1 MFRRF
6 LFFKK
11 LFIPFFQK
19 FQFLLVL
26 FMEYEGIVIR
36 PPSEAESLILQA
48 SLGCSHNRCTFCPT
62 YKGRRFRIKDL
73 EAIKA
78 EIDEAAAYGPFRK
91 VFLADGD
98 ALIIPQ
104 PKLKA
109 ILEYLQEKI
118 PGLRRVG
125 IYGNAK
131 SILRKS
137 VEELKELKDRKL
149 GIVYLG
155 VETGD
160 EDLLN
165 KIQKGATFEQMV
177 AAGRRV
183 KEAGITLSVTVLL
196 GLAGADPE
204 KARQHAVETARVLSA
219 IDPDFAS
226 ALTLMVV
233 PGTPLHEE
241 VRAGRFQVPS
251 PFQLLEELGTLIAN
265 TDFSRCY
272 FTSNHASNYLPI
284 KARMPKDKDAVVRLI
299 QKVVSTRDSSRLRPE
314 FLRGL

>member
-1 MFRRF
+1 
-6 LFFKK
+6 
-11 LFIPFFQK
+11 
-19 FQFLLVL
+19 
-26 FMEYEGIVIR
+26 MEYEGIVIR
-36 PPSEAESLILQA
+36 PPSEAESLILQVT
-48 SLGCSHNRCTFCPT
+48 LGCSHNRCTFCPT
-62 YKGRRFRIKDL
+62 YKGRRFQIKDL
-73 EAIKA
+73 DRIKE
-78 EIDEAAAYGPFRK
+78 EIDEMAPCGPFRK

-104 PKLKA
+104 DRLIA
-109 ILEYLQEKI
+109 ILQYLKERV

-125 IYGNAK
+125 LYGNAK

-137 VEELKELKDRKL
+137 VEELRVLKALKV

-160 EDLLN
+160 PTLLE
-165 KIQKGATFEQMV
+165 KVRKGASYEQMV
-177 AAGRRV
+177 EAGRRV
-183 KEAGITLSVTVLL
+183 KEAGITLSATVLL
-196 GLAGADPE
+196 GVGGVE
-204 KARQHAVETARVLSA
+204 HGQQHALATAKILSD

-241 VRAGRFQVPS
+241 MESGRFQLPS
-251 PFQLLEELGTLIAN
+251 PFQLLEELGTLIAHTHFTN
-265 TDFSRCY
+265 CY

-284 KARMPKDKDAVVRLI
+284 KARLPRDKEAVVRLI
-299 QKVVSTRDSSRLRPE
+299 QKVVSSQDVSRLRPE

>member
-1 MFRRF
+1 
-6 LFFKK
+6 
-11 LFIPFFQK
+11 
-19 FQFLLVL
+19 
-26 FMEYEGIVIR
+26 MEYEGIVIR
-36 PPSEAESLILQA
+36 PPSEAESLILQVT
-48 SLGCSHNRCTFCPT
+48 LGCSHNRCTFCPT
-62 YKGRRFRIKDL
+62 YKGRRFQIKDL
-73 EAIKA
+73 DRIKE
-78 EIDEAAAYGPFRK
+78 EIDEMAPCGPFRK

-104 PKLKA
+104 DKLIA
-109 ILEYLQEKI
+109 ILQYLKERL

-125 IYGNAK
+125 LYGNAK

-137 VEELKELKDRKL
+137 VEELRALKALKL

-160 EDLLN
+160 PTLLE
-165 KIQKGATFEQMV
+165 KVRKGASYEQMV
-177 AAGRRV
+177 EAGRRV
-183 KEAGITLSVTVLL
+183 KEAGITLSATVLL
-196 GLAGADPE
+196 GLGGVE
-204 KARQHAVETARVLSA
+204 HGQQHALATAKILSD

-241 VRAGRFQVPS
+241 MESGRFQLPS
-251 PFQLLEELGTLIAN
+251 PFQLLEELGTIIAHTHFTN
-265 TDFSRCY
+265 CY

-284 KARMPKDKDAVVRLI
+284 KARLPRDKEAVVRLI
-299 QKVVSTRDSSRLRPE
+299 QKVVSSQDVSRLRPE

>member
-1 MFRRF
+1 
-6 LFFKK
+6 
-11 LFIPFFQK
+11 
-19 FQFLLVL
+19 
-26 FMEYEGIVIR
+26 MEYEGIVIR
-36 PPSEAESLILQA
+36 PPSEAESLILQVT
-48 SLGCSHNRCTFCPT
+48 LGCSHNRCTFCPT
-62 YKGRRFRIKDL
+62 YKGRRFQIKDL
-73 EAIKA
+73 DRIKE
-78 EIDEAAAYGPFRK
+78 EIDEMAPCGPFRK

-104 PKLKA
+104 DKLIA
-109 ILEYLQEKI
+109 ILQYLKERL

-125 IYGNAK
+125 LYGNAK

-137 VEELKELKDRKL
+137 VEELRALKALKL

-160 EDLLN
+160 PTLLE
-165 KIQKGATFEQMV
+165 KVRKGASYEQMV
-177 AAGRRV
+177 EASRRV
-183 KEAGITLSVTVLL
+183 KEAGITLSATVLL
-196 GLAGADPE
+196 GLGGVE
-204 KARQHAVETARVLSA
+204 HGQQHALATAKILSD

-241 VRAGRFQVPS
+241 MESGRFQLPS
-251 PFQLLEELGTLIAN
+251 PFQLLEELGTLIAHTHFTN
-265 TDFSRCY
+265 CY

-284 KARMPKDKDAVVRLI
+284 KARLPRDKEAVVRLI
-299 QKVVSTRDSSRLRPE
+299 QKVVSSQDASRLRPE

>member
-1 MFRRF
+1 
-6 LFFKK
+6 
-11 LFIPFFQK
+11 
-19 FQFLLVL
+19 
-26 FMEYEGIVIR
+26 MEYEGIVIR
-36 PPSEAESLILQA
+36 PPSEAESLILQVT
-48 SLGCSHNRCTFCPT
+48 LGCSHNQCTFCPT

-73 EAIKA
+73 EIIKQ
-78 EIDEAAAYGPFRK
+78 EIDEMAPYGPFRK

-104 PKLKA
+104 PKLLA
-109 ILEYLQEKI
+109 IFDYLNQKI
-118 PGLRRVG
+118 SGLRRVG

-137 VEELKELKDRKL
+137 VEELQALRERKL

-160 EDLLN
+160 PALLE
-165 KIQKGATFEQMV
+165 KIRKGATSEQMV
-177 AAGRRV
+177 EAGRRI
-183 KEAGITLSVTVLL
+183 KEAGISLSVTVLL
-196 GLAGADPE
+196 GLAGTPRSRE
-204 KARQHAVETARVLSA
+204 HALATGRILSD

-241 VRAGRFQVPS
+241 LKAGRFELPS
-251 PFQLLEELGTLIAN
+251 PFQLLEELGTIVAN
-265 TDFSRCY
+265 SNFSRCY

-284 KARMPKDKDAVVRLI
+284 KARMPRDKEAVVQLI
-299 QKVVSTRDSSRLRPE
+299 QKVVSTQDRSRLRPE
-314 FLRGL
+314 FFRGL

>member
-1 MFRRF
+1 
-6 LFFKK
+6 
-11 LFIPFFQK
+11 
-19 FQFLLVL
+19 
-26 FMEYEGIVIR
+26 MEYEGIVIR
-36 PPSEAESLILQA
+36 PPSEAESLILQVT
-48 SLGCSHNRCTFCPT
+48 LGCSHNKCTFCPT

-73 EAIKA
+73 EQIKA
-78 EIDEAAAYGPFRK
+78 EVDEMSEYGPFRK

-104 PKLKA
+104 PKLIA
-109 ILEYLQEKI
+109 IFDYLNQRI
-118 PGLRRVG
+118 SGLRRVG

-137 VEELKELKDRKL
+137 VEELRELGDRKL

-160 EDLLN
+160 AALLE
-165 KIQKGATFEQMV
+165 KIRKGATYEQMV
-177 AAGRRV
+177 EAGRRV
-183 KEAGITLSVTVLL
+183 KEAGISLSATVLL
-196 GLAGADPE
+196 GLGGME
-204 KARQHAVETARVLSA
+204 RGQEHARATGKILSD

-241 VRAGRFQVPS
+241 MKEGNFQLPS
-251 PFQLLEELGTLIAN
+251 PFEMIEELGTIVAN
-265 TDFSRCY
+265 SNFSRCY

-284 KARMPKDKDAVVRLI
+284 KARLPKDKETVVNLI
-299 QKVVSTRDSSRLRPE
+299 RKVTSSKDRSLLRPE

>member
-1 MFRRF
+1 
-6 LFFKK
+6 
-11 LFIPFFQK
+11 
-19 FQFLLVL
+19 
-26 FMEYEGIVIR
+26 MEYEGIVIR
-36 PPSEAESLILQA
+36 PPSEAESLILQVT
-48 SLGCSHNRCTFCPT
+48 LGCSHNKCTFCPT

-73 EAIKA
+73 VQIKE
-78 EIDEAAAYGPFRK
+78 EIDEMAEYGPFRK

-104 PKLKA
+104 PKLIA
-109 ILEYLQEKI
+109 IFDYLNQKLS
-118 PGLRRVG
+118 GLRRVG

-137 VEELKELKDRKL
+137 VEELRELRDGKL

-160 EDLLN
+160 PARLE
-165 KIQKGATFEQMV
+165 KICKGATYEQMV
-177 AAGRRV
+177 EAGRRV
-183 KEAGITLSVTVLL
+183 KEAGISLSATVLL
-196 GLAGADPE
+196 GLGGMDRGQE
-204 KARQHAVETARVLSA
+204 HARATGKVLSD

-241 VRAGRFQVPS
+241 MKAGNFQLPS
-251 PFQLLEELGTLIAN
+251 PFEMIEELGTIVAN
-265 TDFSRCY
+265 SNFSRCY

-284 KARMPKDKDAVVRLI
+284 KARLPKDKETVVNLI
-299 QKVVSTRDSSRLRPE
+299 RKVTSSKDRSLLRPE

>member
-1 MFRRF
+1 
-6 LFFKK
+6 
-11 LFIPFFQK
+11 
-19 FQFLLVL
+19 
-26 FMEYEGIVIR
+26 MEYEGIVIR
-36 PPSEAESLILQA
+36 PPSEAESLILQVT
-48 SLGCSHNRCTFCPT
+48 LGCSHNRCTFCPT
-62 YKGRRFRIKDL
+62 YKGRRFRIKDVDR
-73 EAIKA
+73 IKE
-78 EIDEAAAYGPFRK
+78 EIDEMAPYGPYRK

-104 PKLKA
+104 DKLNA
-109 ILEYLQEKI
+109 ILQYLKEKL

-137 VEELKELKDRKL
+137 VEELRSLRALKL
-149 GIVYLG
+149 GIMYLG

-160 EDLLN
+160 QALLE
-165 KIQKGATFEQMV
+165 KVRKGASYEQMV
-177 AAGRRV
+177 EAGRRV
-183 KEAGITLSVTVLL
+183 KEAGITLSATVLL
-196 GLAGADPE
+196 GLGGVE
-204 KARQHAVETARVLSA
+204 HGQQHALATAKILSD

-241 VRAGRFQVPS
+241 MESGHFQLPA
-251 PFQLLEELGTLIAN
+251 PFQLLEELGTIVAHAHFTN
-265 TDFSRCY
+265 CY

-284 KARMPKDKDAVVRLI
+284 KARLPRDKEAVVRLI
-299 QKVVSTRDSSRLRPE
+299 QKVVSSQDPSRLRPE

>member
-1 MFRRF
+1 
-6 LFFKK
+6 
-11 LFIPFFQK
+11 
-19 FQFLLVL
+19 
-26 FMEYEGIVIR
+26 MEYEGIVIR
-36 PPSEAESLILQA
+36 PPSEAESLILQVT
-48 SLGCSHNRCTFCPT
+48 LGCSHNRCTFCPT
-62 YKGRRFRIKDL
+62 YKGRRFQIKDL
-73 EAIKA
+73 DRIKE
-78 EIDEAAAYGPFRK
+78 EIDEMAPCGPFRK

-104 PKLKA
+104 DRLIA
-109 ILEYLQEKI
+109 ILQYLKERV

-125 IYGNAK
+125 LYGNAK

-137 VEELKELKDRKL
+137 VEELRALKALKL

-160 EDLLN
+160 PTLLE
-165 KIQKGATFEQMV
+165 KVRKGASYEQMV
-177 AAGRRV
+177 EAGRRV
-183 KEAGITLSVTVLL
+183 KEAGITLSATVLL
-196 GLAGADPE
+196 GLGGVE
-204 KARQHAVETARVLSA
+204 HGQQHALATAKILSD

-241 VRAGRFQVPS
+241 MESGRFQLPS
-251 PFQLLEELGTLIAN
+251 PFQLLEELGTLIAHTHFTN
-265 TDFSRCY
+265 CY

-284 KARMPKDKDAVVRLI
+284 KARLPRDKEAVVRLI
-299 QKVVSTRDSSRLRPE
+299 QKVVSSQDASRLRPE

>member
-1 MFRRF
+1 M
-6 LFFKK
+6 K
-11 LFIPFFQK
+11 
-19 FQFLLVL
+19 
-26 FMEYEGIVIR
+26 YEGIVIR
-36 PPSEAESLILQA
+36 PPSEAESLILQVT
-48 SLGCSHNRCTFCPT
+48 LGCSHNRCTFCPT

-73 EAIKA
+73 EVIKE
-78 EIDEAAAYGPFRK
+78 EIEEVAPYGPFRK

-104 PKLKA
+104 PKLVA
-109 ILEYLQEKI
+109 ILEYLIERL

-131 SILRKS
+131 SILRKT
-137 VEELKELKDRKL
+137 VEEFKALKALKL
-149 GIVYLG
+149 GIIYLG

-160 EDLLN
+160 EVLLEE
-165 KIQKGATFEQMV
+165 IRKGVPYEQMV
-177 AAGRRV
+177 EAGRRV

-196 GLAGADPE
+196 GLGGVRDGQ
-204 KARQHAVETARVLSA
+204 QHALATAKILSD

-233 PGTPLHEE
+233 PGTPLYEE
-241 VRAGRFQVPS
+241 MEAGRFELPS
-251 PFQLLEELGTLIAN
+251 PFQLLEELGTIIAHAN
-265 TDFSRCY
+265 FSRCY

-284 KARMPKDKDAVVRLI
+284 KARLPKDKEAVVHLI
-299 QKVVSTRDSSRLRPE
+299 HDVVSSRDSSRLRPE

>member
-1 MFRRF
+1 
-6 LFFKK
+6 
-11 LFIPFFQK
+11 
-19 FQFLLVL
+19 
-26 FMEYEGIVIR
+26 MEYEGIVIR
-36 PPSEAESLILQA
+36 PPSEAESLILQVT
-48 SLGCSHNRCTFCPT
+48 LGCSHNRCTFCPT

-73 EAIKA
+73 ELIKQ
-78 EIDEAAAYGPFRK
+78 EIDEMAPYGPFRK

-104 PKLKA
+104 PKLLA
-109 ILEYLQEKI
+109 ILDHLKGKI

-137 VEELKELKDRKL
+137 VEELKALNERKL
-149 GIVYLG
+149 GILYLG

-160 EDLLN
+160 PTLLE
-165 KIQKGATFEQMV
+165 KVGKGATYEQMV

-196 GLAGADPE
+196 GLGGV
-204 KARQHAVETARVLSA
+204 RYGQRHALATAKILSD

-241 VRAGRFQVPS
+241 MEAGRFQLPS
-251 PFQLLEELGTLIAN
+251 PFELLEELETIVSRSN
-265 TDFSRCY
+265 FSRCY
-272 FTSNHASNYLPI
+272 FTSNHASNYLPL
-284 KARMPKDKDAVVRLI
+284 KARMPKDKAAVVNLI
-299 QKVVSTRDSSRLRPE
+299 HQVVSSRDTSRLRPE
-314 FLRGL
+314 FSRGL

>member
-1 MFRRF
+1 
-6 LFFKK
+6 
-11 LFIPFFQK
+11 
-19 FQFLLVL
+19 
-26 FMEYEGIVIR
+26 MEYEGIVIR

-48 SLGCSHNRCTFCPT
+48 TLGCSHNRCTFCPT

-73 EAIKA
+73 EAIKK
-78 EIDEAAAYGPFRK
+78 EIDQVAPFGPFRK
-91 VFLADGD
+91 VFLCDGD

-104 PKLKA
+104 PKLLA
-109 ILEYLQEKI
+109 ILEYLPEKI

-137 VEELKELKDRKL
+137 VDELKALKALGL

-160 EDLLN
+160 EALL
-165 KIQKGATFEQMV
+165 QKVRKGVSYEQMV
-177 AAGRRV
+177 EAGRKVR
-183 KEAGITLSVTVLL
+183 EAGITLSVTVLL
-196 GLAGADPE
+196 GLAGLE
-204 KARQHAVETARVLSA
+204 GSRQHAVATGKILSD
-219 IDPDFAS
+219 IDPNFAS

-233 PGTPLHEE
+233 PGTPLYEE
-241 VRAGRFQVPS
+241 MQAGLFRLPS
-251 PFQLLEELGTLIAN
+251 PFQILEELGTIIAHSN
-265 TDFSRCY
+265 LSRCY

-284 KARMPKDKDAVVRLI
+284 KARLPKDKEVTLDFI
-299 QKVVSTRDSSRLRPE
+299 QRVVSTHDPSLLRPE

>member
-1 MFRRF
+1 
-6 LFFKK
+6 
-11 LFIPFFQK
+11 
-19 FQFLLVL
+19 
-26 FMEYEGIVIR
+26 MEYEGIVIR
-36 PPSEAESLILQA
+36 PPSEADSLILQV
-48 SLGCSHNRCTFCPT
+48 SLGCSNNKCTFCPT

-73 EAIKA
+73 EQIRE
-78 EIDEAAAYGPFRK
+78 EIDEMAGYGPFRR

-104 PKLKA
+104 PKLMA
-109 ILEYLQEKI
+109 IFDYLNQKI
-118 PGLRRVG
+118 TGLRRVG

-137 VEELKELKDRKL
+137 VKELQELKDRKL

-160 EDLLN
+160 PTLLE
-165 KIQKGATFEQMV
+165 KIRKGATYDQMV

-183 KEAGITLSVTVLL
+183 KEAGISLSATVLL
-196 GLAGADPE
+196 GLAGAGDGQ
-204 KARQHAVETARVLSA
+204 KHALATARILSD

-233 PGTPLHEE
+233 PGTPLHEDMQ
-241 VRAGRFQVPS
+241 AGRFQLPS
-251 PFQLLEELGTLIAN
+251 HFEVLEELGTIVAN
-265 TDFSRCY
+265 SNFSRCY

-284 KARMPKDKDAVVRLI
+284 KARLPKDKEAVVKLI
-299 QKVVSTRDSSRLRPE
+299 QKVVSAKDKSLLRPE

>member
-1 MFRRF
+1 
-6 LFFKK
+6 
-11 LFIPFFQK
+11 
-19 FQFLLVL
+19 
-26 FMEYEGIVIR
+26 MEYEGIVIR
-36 PPSEAESLILQA
+36 PPSEAESLILQV

-73 EAIKA
+73 DQIKA
-78 EIDEAAAYGPFRK
+78 EIDEAAPYGPFRK

-104 PKLKA
+104 PKLRA
-109 ILEYLQEKI
+109 ILDYLREKI
-118 PGLRRVG
+118 AGLRRVG

-137 VEELKELKDRKL
+137 ADELKELKERKL
-149 GIVYLG
+149 GIIYLG

-160 EDLLN
+160 ADLL
-165 KIQKGATFEQMV
+165 KIIQKGATFDQMV
-177 AAGRRV
+177 EAGRRV
-183 KEAGITLSVTVLL
+183 KESGISLSATVLL
-196 GLAGADPE
+196 GLAGTE
-204 KARQHAVETARVLSA
+204 NSRRHALETAKVLSD

-233 PGTPLHEE
+233 PGTPLYEE
-241 VRAGRFQVPS
+241 MRAGRFQLPS
-251 PFQLLEELGTLIAN
+251 PFQLLEELGTILAN
-265 TDFSRCY
+265 ANFSRCY

-299 QKVVSTRDSSRLRPE
+299 HDVISSGDPSRLRPE